1 MKTQTNVPW
10 TASLLGLL
18 CLALSLAAPTSTTAA
33 PLIYST
39 ADKGALLVTTDF
51 ATGET
56 KVIGPTGQILATGL
70 ACSGSGTLYTFTH
83 AFDTTGESQ
92 LARFDLTTGEAMP
105 YGEKNGLQLMGLTFT
120 RDGTLLGASWTDGA
134 LYSINLTTGAPTK
147 VGDLGDARGVMDL
160 TIHPNG
166 NMYGIDESGAIFQ
179 IDPKTAKATL
189 AVKISGLDRPMGLG
203 FDADGTG
210 YVVGIVPQAPV
221 YRIDLTTGQITG
233 TVNTT
238 LNFLHSA
245 EFMVTPRPRLN
256 FARQS
261 DHLVLSWPSAMN
273 CSLQASDG
281 LGNGA
286 SWADVTTPAMPVGDQ
301 INVTESL
308 LGSHRFFRL
317 IQR

>member
-1 MKTQTNVPW
+1 MEIQNRVRR
-10 TASLLGLL
+10 TATL
-18 CLALSLAAPTSTTAA
+18 LALGIAFTIAGRSSTTAG

-39 ADKGALLVTTDF
+39 ADKGALLVATDF

-56 KVIGPTGQILATGL
+56 KVIGPTGQNFALGL
-70 ACSGSGTLYTFTH
+70 AWDGVGTLYTFTH

-92 LARFDLTTGEAMP
+92 LAKFDLTTGEAVP
-105 YGEKNGLQLMGLTFT
+105 YGEKNSLQFMGLTFT
-120 RDGTLLGASWTDGA
+120 PDGILYAAGNTDGA
-134 LYSINLTTGAPTK
+134 LCTINLKTGAPTK
-147 VGDLGDARGVMDL
+147 VGDLGDAKGVMDL

-203 FDADGTG
+203 FDADGTA

-221 YRIDLTTGQITG
+221 YRIDLTTGPITG
-233 TVNTT
+233 TLSTT

-245 EFMVTPRPRLN
+245 EFLVTPRPRLN

-261 DHLVLSWPSAMN
+261 DHLVLSWPSALN
-273 CSLQASDG
+273 CSLQGSD
-281 LGNGA
+281 LVGNGT
-286 SWADVTTPAMPVGDQ
+286 SWADGITPAIPVGDKST
-301 INVTESL
+301 VPESL
-308 LGSHRFFRL
+308 LGSHGFSRL
-317 IQR
+317 VQR